1 MKALLAALLLAFC
14 LLCPCAQGL
23 MSREESGPDITEPTD
38 YWHFNHDK
46 GLGNQ
51 LVQIAAGLLFWT
63 VIGHNSLKLV
73 LELYESGKGDK
84 ESCEVEREAEVE
96 EHYGHT
102 SQMAWHRKVFSFR
115 FSVTAAFIIEAIRFG
130 HGWPSLLLLCLAW
143 GCRCA
148 LAPERGWMKHRR

>member
-1 MKALLAALLLAFC
+1 MKFLLATLFLAAG
-14 LLCPCAQGL
+14 LLCPCVHAQRGIGL
-23 MSREESGPDITEPTD
+23 GYEGYEPTD
-38 YWHFNHDK
+38 YWHFDHDK
-46 GLGNQ
+46 RFGNQ

-84 ESCEVEREAEVE
+84 ESQEVEREAEVE

-102 SQMAWHRKVFSFR
+102 SQMTWHRKVFSFR
-115 FSVTAAFIIEAIRFG
+115 FSVTTAFIIEAIRFG